1 MADFFSAEQAL
12 QFSFGRCITF
22 LYFCTTYGG
31 GLCIMCLG
39 RSGCST
45 DTVTS
50 GTSAQKDNLISR
62 IRGQSLYG
70 TSRCGTHDSTDL
82 HTFCYIIRMV
92 NFFDISGCQSDL
104 VSVRAVTSGCLA
116 HDLLLWQLT
125 LNRIFYGYGRICGS
139 GHTHCLIHISSSG
152 KRITD
157 GST

>member
-12 QFSFGRCITF
+12 QFTLSRCITF
-22 LYFCTTYGG
+22 LYLGTTYRRR
-31 GLCIMCLG
+31 LCVMCLG
-39 RSGCST
+39 RSSCST

-104 VSVRAVTSGCLA
+104 ISIRAVTSGCLA

-125 LNRIFYGYGRICGS
+125 LNRIFYGYGWICGS
-139 GHTHCLIHISSSG
+139 GHTHCLIDIGSSR

-157 GST
+157 GSA

>member
-12 QFSFGRCITF
+12 QFTLSRCITF
-22 LYFCTTYGG
+22 LYLGTTYRRR
-31 GLCIMCLG
+31 LCVMCLG

-70 TSRCGTHDSTDL
+70 TSRCGAHDSTNL

-104 VSVRAVTSGCLA
+104 VSIRAVTSGCLT
-116 HDLLLWQLT
+116 HDLLLWQLAR
-125 LNRIFYGYGRICGS
+125 NRIFYGYGRICGS

-157 GST
+157 GSA